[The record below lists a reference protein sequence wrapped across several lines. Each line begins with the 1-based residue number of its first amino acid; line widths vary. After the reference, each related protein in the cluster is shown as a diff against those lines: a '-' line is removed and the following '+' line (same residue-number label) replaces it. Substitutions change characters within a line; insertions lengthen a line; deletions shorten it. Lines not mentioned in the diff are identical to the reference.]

1 MSSIA
6 QPNAHVL
13 LGRASTTTLVG
24 SADGTEVDVGI
35 KGAFCDFEDK
45 DKDKDTGESVSRR
58 PSSDSLSTL
67 VVLSAFESESAAA
80 TAAAVMASVGDCVLK
95 GAPALRSVRRVTG
108 LRDLLPSPS
117 NNNIN
122 SNSDFNP
129 FPHNSPSNA
138 TDAATE
144 RAWLRSWR
152 RRRNSNS
159 TSSSETTDPSTAS
172 DNTSESDN
180 ASIATS
186 DDLAANALDEIDLLS
201 WADKDT
207 SDHSSPFVVAISQPS
222 LLTSRSRSASVALK
236 QNHASFTSIS
246 RTKSLAPKALP
257 INSDNLVKPINPPLD
272 LQNPSASLKNA
283 LSLLSTGRSKSYVLA
298 PMGEKRLSTLA
309 PFMTR
314 IKSRGS
320 AVKESDSFSVNSYS
334 EDLMASSK
342 LSSTL
347 APFMT
352 RLKSRNTVKSID
364 TCSVHSSE
372 GISSMPPTPQTPT
385 LAAFGRSRT
394 TSGKPA
400 SINQSPLMERVKTF
414 SAKLAITAIST
425 PQINDS
431 ESPKRKGFPKLQLMT
446 SKTPSPA
453 HTPSFTSDEE
463 ARQSLE
469 TSLASS
475 NSLSLPRSINTL
487 SLSRSTKSSAN
498 DETLEASTVLAQ
510 FQAKQYPFSLQQLI
524 KFIVVASTRRRH
536 PLLPVKESLLD
547 PTSPNF
553 QTSLY
558 EILQHDALPAAIKLL
573 EQQLKSEREFSFSS
587 LPQSPPP
594 CLSPPLSPSFSDGTS
609 PTRLGSH
616 HSQQHHQRPHNQT
629 HRPMNLR
636 RAKRLQSTTTS
647 FHISPSR
654 QYHLHKSSSNSRSPS
669 PPSPV
674 TTTRSTLS
682 DASAVAS
689 IVLHPYKRPSPP
701 ISPERGGSGGLGSVR
716 AGKLL
721 HQFREVFERMQV
733 ERRAVVGVGMERGRS
748 GFGKRVKADGVVDM
762 VGEL

>member
-24 SADGTEVDVGI
+24 SAEGTEVDMGI
-35 KGAFCDFEDK
+35 KGVFCDFEDK

-67 VVLSAFESESAAA
+67 VVLSAFKTESAAAA
-80 TAAAVMASVGDCVLK
+80 TAAAVKASAGDCVLK

-108 LRDLLPSPS
+108 LRDLLPSAS

-122 SNSDFNP
+122 SNSDFNPFPHNSPSNATDAATEHFNP

-236 QNHASFTSIS
+236 QNHASFASIS

-298 PMGEKRLSTLA
+298 PMGEKRSSTLA

-314 IKSRGS
+314 IKSRGP
-320 AVKESDSFSVNSYS
+320 AVKTSDSCSVDSYS

-352 RLKSRNTVKSID
+352 RLKSRGTVKSID

-372 GISSMPPTPQTPT
+372 EISSMPPTPQTPT

-573 EQQLKSEREFSFSS
+573 EQQLK
-587 LPQSPPP
+587 
-594 CLSPPLSPSFSDGTS
+594 
-609 PTRLGSH
+609 
-616 HSQQHHQRPHNQT
+616 
-629 HRPMNLR
+629 PMNLR

-654 QYHLHKSSSNSRSPS
+654 QYHLHKASGNSRSPS

-701 ISPERGGSGGLGSVR
+701 ISPERGGGSGGLGSVR

-733 ERRAVVGVGMERGRS
+733 ERRTVVGVGMERGRS
-748 GFGKRVKADGVVDM
+748 GFGKRVKADGVVDV